1 MKVLI
6 WLVCCFIHYI
16 LSSIIKPIVFQ
27 IPRTDD
33 RSVLLVSSLY
43 GILIAFSFGL
53 CFWFAKFL
61 CKKWDLYKV
70 SKNTSH
76 KTRGAYSELLEKE
89 KVDEVKAEKLKPEV
103 AQTAPTPVENVV
115 CYSYKP
121 TKKVRSK
128 KPLIIVTY
136 ILLIAVIIAL
146 AAFCVLSIQNK
157 DNMISQL
164 EADKVVLQDE
174 LESTESK
181 LKVKEN
187 ELKTIKVNLKNTQNS
202 LTDTNTKLSN
212 TISSLTDA
220 RTDAAYWK
228 EKYMATDPA
237 NVTYSYVFSSVN
249 ELYLAIKS
257 NPTAYNNKQV
267 KVYGMLFTYK
277 TSNKSIGLIDYKG
290 EEFPSSS
297 SLLAGVFL
305 DEKIEAKTGIK
316 VTLSNDLEYT
326 VAETGDYVNLYGTVK
341 ISNGEIY
348 LDKCQYN

>member
-1 MKVLI
+1 M
-6 WLVCCFIHYI
+6 VC
-16 LSSIIKPIVFQ
+16 V
-27 IPRTDD
+27 
-33 RSVLLVSSLY
+33 
-43 GILIAFSFGL
+43 FGL
-53 CFWFAKFL
+53 QNFFARNGICTK
-61 CKKWDLYKV
+61 YQ
-70 SKNTSH
+70 KNTSR
-76 KTRGAYSELLEKE
+76 KTRNTYSELFEKE
-89 KVDEVKAEKLKPEV
+89 EVDEVKAEELKPEV
-103 AQTAPTPVENVV
+103 VQTAPAPVKNVV
-115 CYSYKP
+115 RYSYKP

-181 LKVKEN
+181 LNVKEN
-187 ELKTIKVNLKNTQNS
+187 ELKTVKVNLKNTQNS

-267 KVYGMLFTYK
+267 KVFGRILAYEDYN
-277 TSNKSIGLIDYKG
+277 SNKVKVKYIALFDYKG
-290 EEFPSSS
+290 ENLSFDSSDYE
-297 SLLAGVFL
+297 ARYFL
-305 DEKIEAKTGIK
+305 RTKAEAKQAIN
-316 VTLSNDLEYT
+316 VNLSSDLEYT
-326 VAETGDYVNLYGTVK
+326 VAETGDYVNL
-341 ISNGEIY
+341 
-348 LDKCQYN
+348 